1 MGHMRREKQILK
13 YLLRSAFLYV
23 INVKT
28 LLLVK
33 CVISN
38 NLQKHKQKSA
48 TSLPKET
55 SEKEE

>member
-13 YLLRSAFLYV
+13 YLLWSAFLYV

-38 NLQKHKQKSA
+38 NLQKHK
-48 TSLPKET
+48 
-55 SEKEE
+55 